1 MHLRPSING
10 YLSSSSSSR
19 GLQCGRAATKSR
31 WKVAMLQPVSHQAV
45 VDELLANVVLEAGEG
60 CPD

>member
-1 MHLRPSING
+1 
-10 YLSSSSSSR
+10 
-19 GLQCGRAATKSR
+19 
-31 WKVAMLQPVSHQAV
+31 MLQPVSHQAV